1 MTKTYYDDFT
11 KLPLTKMAQAISDIT
26 YGYKETQ
33 VPKEHYKKALSAGY
47 EEIVSANVSVKLV
60 ETIYN
65 MLDGLQKESPR
76 LFYQALVLLDMGIKP
91 STMSAQQYQA
101 LSLVSDDF
109 EQNKKAHML
118 NAQTYETFNDVLL
131 NGTTYHFNN

>member
-11 KLPLTKMAQAISDIT
+11 KLHLSKMAQAMSDIT
-26 YGYKETQ
+26 YGYEETQ
-33 VPKEHYKKALSAGY
+33 VPKEHYKKAPSADY

-65 MLDGLQKESPR
+65 MLNGLQKASPDCSTKR
-76 LFYQALVLLDMGIKP
+76 LYCLIWALRP

-109 EQNKKAHML
+109 EQNKKARML
-118 NAQTYETFNDVLL
+118 NAQTYEDFNDVLL

>member
-118 NAQTYETFNDVLL
+118 NAQTYENFNDVLL

>member
-109 EQNKKAHML
+109 EQNKKARML
-118 NAQTYETFNDVLL
+118 NAQTYEDFNDVLL

>member
-1 MTKTYYDDFT
+1 MTKTYYDNFT

-76 LFYQALVLLDMGIKP
+76 LFYQALVLLDMGITTIP
-91 STMSAQQYQA
+91 SLIACIRR
-101 LSLVSDDF
+101 F
-109 EQNKKAHML
+109 
-118 NAQTYETFNDVLL
+118 
-131 NGTTYHFNN
+131 

>member
-11 KLPLTKMAQAISDIT
+11 KLPLTKMAQAMSDIT
-26 YGYKETQ
+26 YGYQETQ
-33 VPKEHYKKALSAGY
+33 VPKEHYKKALSTCY
-47 EEIVSANVSVKLV
+47 EELVSANVSVKLV

-65 MLDGLQKESPR
+65 MLNGLQKESPR

-91 STMSAQQYQA
+91 SNMSAQQYQA

-109 EQNKKAHML
+109 EQSKKAHML
-118 NAQTYETFNDVLL
+118 NAQTYENFNDVLL

>member
-1 MTKTYYDDFT
+1 
-11 KLPLTKMAQAISDIT
+11 
-26 YGYKETQ
+26 
-33 VPKEHYKKALSAGY
+33 
-47 EEIVSANVSVKLV
+47 
-60 ETIYN
+60 
-65 MLDGLQKESPR
+65 
-76 LFYQALVLLDMGIKP
+76 MGIKP

-101 LSLVSDDF
+101 LALVSDDF